1 MNDEDVPLM
10 MVIALLSGVIFSS
23 DIQHNITLLQERRVS
38 AAEDL
43 CVLEKST
50 DHQSHLLCVYHSE
63 PVRAFPRGRCCTLHK
78 NTDAHAQTRAHRP
91 SITPVCA
98 LHKNTDAHAQTINHI
113 CSVHYTITQTRT
125 HRHRHAHTQTII
137 ILSSITA
144 PTVNL
149 TVQLQTPSTCEDA
162 AVSE

>member
-1 MNDEDVPLM
+1 

-91 SITPVCA
+91 SITHA
-98 LHKNTDAHAQTINHI
+98 LCLSQRTCESVPPRPLLYTTQEHRRARTDTRTQTINHTY
-113 CSVHYTITQTRT
+113 SVHYTRTQTRT
-125 HRHRHAHTQTII
+125 HTRRPLRPGEEHRPLYSH
-137 ILSSITA
+137 LS
-144 PTVNL
+144 
-149 TVQLQTPSTCEDA
+149 QLLQ
-162 AVSE
+162 